1 LFYARQA
8 PPHLFNS
15 TVDASQ
21 STSYEELFD
30 DMTYSWF
37 LVLVLLG
44 CIGVPTMAQDRMPE
58 IPPDKMTES
67 QKKAVDEFI
76 AGRGSRPVGPF
87 IPLLRSPE
95 VMLRAKAMGDYLRFK
110 SVLPPKLSELAILI
124 TAREWTQQ
132 FEWSVHAQIAIKAGV
147 NPEIV
152 KAISEGRRPAGLSDD
167 ESIIYDFCTELHH
180 NKSVS
185 DTVYTKA
192 LAKFGEQGII
202 DLVGINGYYT
212 FLSMVMN
219 VARTPPQKDSEFT
232 LVALPH

>member
-1 LFYARQA
+1 M
-8 PPHLFNS
+8 HLNS
-15 TVDASQ
+15 QVTRSWL
-21 STSYEELFD
+21 T

-44 CIGVPTMAQDRMPE
+44 CIGAPTMAQDRMPE
-58 IPPDKMTES
+58 IPPAKMTES

-76 AGRGSRPVGPF
+76 AGRGSGPVGPF
-87 IPLLRSPE
+87 IALLRSPE

-152 KAISEGRRPAGLSDD
+152 KAISEGRRPVGLSDD

-185 DTVYTKA
+185 DTIYTKA

-232 LVALPH
+232 LVAFPH